1 MAIYSFK
8 CLLCNASAEINI
20 KITEDLWPPMCCHMA
35 MQRDYTAP
43 AVHFK
48 GDGWG
53 KDGAK

>member
-1 MAIYSFK
+1 MPIYSFK
-8 CLLCNASAEINI
+8 CQMCNAQTEINI

-43 AVHFK
+43 AIHFK

-53 KDGAK
+53 GSK